1 MTLQF
6 DTAATNCAACKQP
19 VSESYYTVGKA
30 VVCANCKARIQA
42 AKPTRVPPVLVARGA
57 VCGVG
62 GAALGAA
69 LYYGVLAATGYEIAL
84 VAIAVGFIV
93 GRAVQLGAR
102 GQRGLSL
109 QIVAV
114 ALTYVGIAAGYV
126 PQVMPYV
133 KERPLAALTIPVMAT
148 FGKLPYS
155 LISGLIIGVGLW
167 QAWIMNRPSSRLAF
181 QGPFRVGAR
190 A

>member
-6 DTAATNCAACKQP
+6 DTAATNCAVCKRP
-19 VSESYYTVGKA
+19 VSDSYYTVGKA
-30 VVCANCKARIQA
+30 VVCASCKARIETAQPA
-42 AKPTRVPPVLVARGA
+42 RVPPALVARAA
-57 VCGVG
+57 VFGVG

-84 VAIAVGFIV
+84 VAIAVGYLV

-102 GQRGLSL
+102 GQRGLAL

-114 ALTYVGIAAGYV
+114 VCTYVGIAAGYA
-126 PQVMPYV
+126 PQFLRN
-133 KERPLAALTIPVMAT
+133 RPLDVLAIPVTVTLA
-148 FGKLPYS
+148 KLPHS
-155 LISGLIIGVGLW
+155 LLSGLIIGIGLW
-167 QAWIMNRPSSRLAF
+167 YAWTMNRGGTAPAF